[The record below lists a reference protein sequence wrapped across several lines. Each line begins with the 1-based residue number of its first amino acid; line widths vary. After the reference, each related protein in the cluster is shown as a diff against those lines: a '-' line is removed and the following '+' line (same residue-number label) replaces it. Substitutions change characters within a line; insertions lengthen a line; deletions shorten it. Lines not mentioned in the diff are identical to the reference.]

1 MCHSPFVIMHWPEET
16 SLCVLDYAQ
25 RLASWSLE
33 QACILSG
40 HNNSNNKQR
49 PQRPKMKLNRNL
61 TKKRPRATRR
71 AIGGYAHSAQPA
83 AERQWDIGLTLLASP
98 HAVYLHAPCHFMI
111 LGNGI
116 WLDLAV
122 E

>member
-1 MCHSPFVIMHWPEET
+1 MCHNSFVIMHWPEET

-40 HNNSNNKQR
+40 HNNNKQR
-49 PQRPKMKLNRNL
+49 PQRAKMKLNRNL

-83 AERQWDIGLTLLASP
+83 AERQWDIELTLLA
-98 HAVYLHAPCHFMI
+98 VYLHVFCMRRAT
-111 LGNGI
+111 L
-116 WLDLAV
+116 
-122 E
+122 